1 MKHPRLRS
9 LLLAG
14 LFAIPAL
21 AHAHPGHD
29 GDHEF
34 VWDFDHFVSHPFA
47 TLTCVAVLAGAGW
60 LVWRLLKS
68 PRTEGSKASPTDRR

>member
-1 MKHPRLRS
+1 MKSSRLRY

-14 LFAIPAL
+14 LFVAPAL

-34 VWDFDHFVSHPFA
+34 VWDFDHFASHPLA
-47 TLTCVAVLAGAGW
+47 TLTCAALIVGAGW
-60 LVWRLLKS
+60 LAWRLLKS
-68 PRTEGSKASPTDRR
+68 PKAEGAKATKTDRR